1 MNFTCDH
8 IHLRSPDPE
17 KAAQFYA
24 EMFGATVLS
33 RSRHGEAL
41 RVVVDLGGLQLF
53 IEQVPSQTPVPP
65 PPPFVGI
72 EHVGL
77 RVENLDA
84 VVADLRGKGG
94 RFVVEP
100 NSPRPGLKLAF
111 IEGPDGVRIELLE
124 RSSL

>member
-8 IHLRSPDPE
+8 IHLRSLDPE

-24 EMFGATVLS
+24 EMFGANILS
-33 RSRHGEAL
+33 RSLDGGAL
-41 RVVVDLGGLQLF
+41 RVVVDLGGLQIF
-53 IEQVPSQTPVPP
+53 IEQVPPQTPVPP
-65 PPPFVGI
+65 LPPFVGI

-77 RVENLDA
+77 RVENLDVA
-84 VVADLRGKGG
+84 VEYLRTKGG

-100 NSPRPGLKLAF
+100 RSPRPGLKLAF

-124 RSSL
+124 RSGL

>member
-17 KAAQFYA
+17 KAAQFYV
-24 EMFGATVLS
+24 EMFGATIRS
-33 RSRHGEAL
+33 RSHHGEAL

-53 IEQVPSQTPVPP
+53 IEQVPPQTPAPP

-77 RVENLDA
+77 RVQDLDA
-84 VVADLRGKGG
+84 VVADLRSKGG
-94 RFVVEP
+94 RFVKEP
-100 NSPRPGLKLAF
+100 SSPRPGVKVAF
-111 IEGPDGVRIELLE
+111 IEGPDGVRIELLQ
-124 RSSL
+124 RSSS

>member
-1 MNFTCDH
+1 MTFTCDH
-8 IHLRSPDPE
+8 IHLRSLDPE

-24 EMFGATVLS
+24 AMLGATIQS
-33 RSRHGEAL
+33 RSHHGGAL

-53 IEQVPSQTPVPP
+53 IEQVAPQTPIPP

-77 RVENLDA
+77 RVENLDE
-84 VVADLRGKGG
+84 VVADLRSKGG

-111 IEGPDGVRIELLE
+111 IEGPDGVRIEILE
-124 RSSL
+124 RSSQ

>member
-1 MNFTCDH
+1 MSFTCDH
-8 IHLRSPDPE
+8 IHLRSLDPE
-17 KAAQFYA
+17 KAAQFYV
-24 EMFGATVLS
+24 EMFGATVRS
-33 RSRHGEAL
+33 RSRNGEAL
-41 RVVVDLGGLQLF
+41 RVCVELGGLQLF
-53 IEQVPSQTPVPP
+53 IEQVPPQTPVAP

-94 RFVVEP
+94 RFLVEP
-100 NSPRPGLKLAF
+100 NSPRPGLKMAF
-111 IEGPDGVRIELLE
+111 IEGPDGVRIEILE

>member
-24 EMFGATVLS
+24 EMFGATLRS
-33 RSRHGEAL
+33 RSLHGEAL
-41 RVVVDLGGLQLF
+41 RVVIDLGGVQLF
-53 IEQVPSQTPVPP
+53 LEQVPSHTPAPP

-72 EHVGL
+72 EHIGL

-84 VVADLRGKGG
+84 VVAELRAKGG

-124 RSSL
+124 RSNP